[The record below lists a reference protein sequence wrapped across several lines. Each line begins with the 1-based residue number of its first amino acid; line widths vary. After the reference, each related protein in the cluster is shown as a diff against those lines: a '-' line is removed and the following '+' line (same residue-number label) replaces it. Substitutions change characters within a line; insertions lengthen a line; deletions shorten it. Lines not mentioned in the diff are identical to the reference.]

1 MIDLH
6 YLASKINETLGTSK
20 YKVYL
25 STNANPEKIGD
36 RNVVVMSVARIPYA
50 YTVEELDAEGLNI
63 TCTFDLPIA
72 QSGSDLITHEEA
84 LVDIYE
90 KLLGWRS
97 FIVQQPTT
105 DPNIYN
111 EYLVVGKFEQQPPS
125 APYVDNG
132 RKTQQIV
139 VSGQAWAQN
148 INCKAT
154 VGNNVVTLIGDD
166 EREPVTLLKISRSSS
181 TQIGADN
188 NLLLSEDKT
197 MPEVHGISR
206 ACTKTLTFMYLGK
219 EIEDEFLKIA
229 EGATH
234 DVNKIYTYQVYYPTF
249 TLEQRFKLL
258 SVSSQDSAG
267 VYLQYTL
274 QMQVID

>member
-6 YLASKINETLGTSK
+6 YLASTINDILGDK
-20 YKVYL
+20 YAVYVN
-25 STNANPEKIGD
+25 TNANPNKD
-36 RNVVVMSVARIPYA
+36 DTRAVVTMNVGRIPFA
-50 YTVEELDAEGLNI
+50 YTTEELDAESLLI
-63 TCTFDLPIA
+63 TLTFDLPTA
-72 QSGSDLITHEEA
+72 QGGIDLFTKEEA
-84 LVDIYE
+84 LNDIHS
-90 KLLGWRS
+90 KLLGWKK
-97 FIVQQPTT
+97 IHVEQPTDT
-105 DPNIYN
+105 PGVSDWYT
-111 EYLVVGKFEQQPPS
+111 VTGKFEQQPTS
-125 APYVDNG
+125 NPYADYG
-132 RKTQQIV
+132 RKTQQVV
-139 VSGQAWAQN
+139 VSCTAWAQN
-148 INCKAT
+148 EKCPAL
-154 VGNNVVTLIGDD
+154 VGNYVVISIGD
-166 EREPVTLLKISRSSS
+166 EEKEPVTLLKISRSSS

>member
-6 YLASKINETLGTSK
+6 YLASTINDILGDK
-20 YKVYL
+20 YAVYVN
-25 STNANPEKIGD
+25 TNANPNKD
-36 RNVVVMSVARIPYA
+36 DMRAVVTMNVGRIPFA
-50 YTVEELDAEGLNI
+50 YTTEELDAESLLI
-63 TCTFDLPIA
+63 TLTFDLPTA
-72 QSGSDLITHEEA
+72 QGGIDLFTKEEA
-84 LVDIYE
+84 LNDIHS
-90 KLLGWRS
+90 KLLGWKK
-97 FIVQQPTT
+97 IHVEQPTDT
-105 DPNIYN
+105 PGVSDWYT
-111 EYLVVGKFEQQPPS
+111 VTGKFEQQPTS
-125 APYVDNG
+125 NPYADYG
-132 RKTQQIV
+132 RKTQQVV
-139 VSGQAWAQN
+139 VSCTAWAQN
-148 INCKAT
+148 EKCAAL
-154 VGNNVVTLIGDD
+154 VGNYVVISIGDD
-166 EREPVTLLKISRSSS
+166 EKEPVTLLKISRSSS

-229 EGATH
+229 EGAYH